1 MVRKATINDFPAIC
15 KMAREFHACTEYGF
29 IEFDDASLFLLMK
42 ESINQGMCHVSEG
55 EELTG
60 FILGMV
66 FGSPLNQMVKMATEL
81 AWWVKPEYRK
91 TSAGVKLLKAIEAGA
106 KENGAVSLTMVCLE
120 SIEPDTVQA
129 IYEKMGYSRA
139 ERSFLRCL

>member
-1 MVRKATINDFPAIC
+1 MVRKATIEDFPQIC

-29 IEFDDASLFLLMK
+29 IEFDDASLFLIMK
-42 ESINQGMCHVSEG
+42 QSIGQGMCYVSEH

-60 FILGMV
+60 FIIGMV

-91 TSAGVKLLKAIEAGA
+91 TSAGVKLLKALEAGA

-120 SIEPDTVQA
+120 SIEPDAVQA
-129 IYEKMGYSRA
+129 IYEKMGYSQA
-139 ERSFLRCL
+139 ERSFLRRI